1 MNWRVRAGGL
11 ADLDALFGFATMT
24 GGGFTNLPPDR
35 DTLAAKLERS
45 EAAFARP
52 ESPPEDE
59 LYMLA
64 LEEVATGEVIGTAQI
79 FSRVGVRW
87 PFYSYRLATLT
98 QTSQQLRRTFRA
110 EMLNLVTDFE
120 GATEVGGLF
129 LHPEKRRDGVGRLLA
144 RSRYL
149 FIAMHRRRFGEEV
162 MAELRGRLDEK
173 GSSPFWE
180 GLGEKFFGMSF
191 QEADSFNAL
200 HGNQFIADLMPKHP
214 IYTALLSDDARA
226 AIGQVHDSGKPAL
239 AMLEEEGFRY
249 DGYIDIFDG
258 GPAVSI
264 RTEQL
269 RTVREARKATLG
281 GVMPPGSGVPAI
293 VASGR
298 GNMFNAT
305 FADIDA
311 QGDSVLIDAAG
322 RSALSLDAGEEVT
335 YALR

>member
-1 MNWRVRAGGL
+1 MRISDWSSDVCSSDLGL

-129 LHPEKRRDGVGRLLA
+129 LHPEKRRDGVGRRRAL
-144 RSRYL
+144 SRYL
-149 FIAMHRRRFGEEV
+149 
-162 MAELRGRLDEK
+162 
-173 GSSPFWE
+173 
-180 GLGEKFFGMSF
+180 
-191 QEADSFNAL
+191 
-200 HGNQFIADLMPKHP
+200 
-214 IYTALLSDDARA
+214 
-226 AIGQVHDSGKPAL
+226 
-239 AMLEEEGFRY
+239 
-249 DGYIDIFDG
+249 
-258 GPAVSI
+258 
-264 RTEQL
+264 
-269 RTVREARKATLG
+269 
-281 GVMPPGSGVPAI
+281 
-293 VASGR
+293 
-298 GNMFNAT
+298 
-305 FADIDA
+305 
-311 QGDSVLIDAAG
+311 
-322 RSALSLDAGEEVT
+322 
-335 YALR
+335 